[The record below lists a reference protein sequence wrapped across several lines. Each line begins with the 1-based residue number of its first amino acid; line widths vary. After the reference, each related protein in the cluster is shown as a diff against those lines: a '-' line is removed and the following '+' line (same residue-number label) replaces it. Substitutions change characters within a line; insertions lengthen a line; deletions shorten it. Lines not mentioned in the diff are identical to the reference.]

1 MLECNPPGFTCK
13 SSVFN
18 THVRG
23 VVGGKSLLLGEF
35 AYDKNPIIS
44 PPQVL
49 DMYSQNLSDIT
60 KIKGI
65 DNEILQYVR
74 NTINKQI
81 EESDQPSEAPSSSSA
96 HSSSSTHSA
105 FDEMCFSVAVHIR
118 ELGEN
123 IRQST
128 VKNFYNRN
136 GDCKASTVNE
146 ISRWIDGME

>member
-1 MLECNPPGFTCK
+1 MTKIDMFRLDVKYCQPHSGISQFFDKTLSFKWNRVDLFT
-13 SSVFN
+13 
-18 THVRG
+18 R
-23 VVGGKSLLLGEF
+23 F

-81 EESDQPSEAPSSSSA
+81 VR
-96 HSSSSTHSA
+96 HSI
-105 FDEMCFSVAVHIR
+105 IR
-118 ELGEN
+118 L
-123 IRQST
+123 
-128 VKNFYNRN
+128 
-136 GDCKASTVNE
+136 
-146 ISRWIDGME
+146 